1 MTYVLVGIA
10 CLAVGAGIA
19 ALFFRRELRR
29 MAGFLRGREARSN
42 ARMTVEAPGRA
53 FAELAEAVNAQ
64 LDAAQQ
70 ERLDGQRRQQEFQRD
85 LASLSHDIRT
95 PLMGAKG
102 YLRLAQDEGDE
113 AGRDRRLAAAEARL
127 DDMGALLDQLF
138 AYAQANDPDLALDL
152 VPVAVLPA
160 LADVL
165 VGQFPAFERRGWEPR
180 VDFEDEALSV
190 DADAEALARI
200 FENLVANALRHGSGP
215 LAVGQRGACVT
226 FANEV
231 PDPAALDPERL
242 FERFYRADD
251 ARSAAGSG
259 LGLAVS
265 AASPPP
271 WECACPR
278 AWRETC
284 WSWSWGCRKGARFP
298 AKPLPRRSRVAASWS
313 AWRTRGCRSGRTARE
328 AALRARRRRGRRRS
342 MALVGVEAGQDVVG
356 VLGAQLFGPGG
367 VAFERYEPATG
378 VLVVLRPG
386 LHGGGEHLAAHL
398 VALPLP
404 FHFVVRRR
412 AGHAQQVGVQPI
424 VRGHGRA
431 PSSVASVS
439 CAARSRKRAS
449 AASISSRSPSIS
461 LG

>member
-152 VPVAVLPA
+152 RSRAPCCRRWPTCWWGSSPRSSG
-160 LADVL
+160 AD
-165 VGQFPAFERRGWEPR
+165 
-180 VDFEDEALSV
+180 
-190 DADAEALARI
+190 
-200 FENLVANALRHGSGP
+200 GS
-215 LAVGQRGACVT
+215 
-226 FANEV
+226 
-231 PDPAALDPERL
+231 
-242 FERFYRADD
+242 
-251 ARSAAGSG
+251 
-259 LGLAVS
+259 
-265 AASPPP
+265 
-271 WECACPR
+271 R
-278 AWRETC
+278 AWTSRT
-284 WSWSWGCRKGARFP
+284 RRFP
-298 AKPLPRRSRVAASWS
+298 WTPTPRPSRASS
-313 AWRTRGCRSGRTARE
+313 RTLWRTRCATARGR
-328 AALRARRRRGRRRS
+328 LRWGSA
-342 MALVGVEAGQDVVG
+342 
-356 VLGAQLFGPGG
+356 
-367 VAFERYEPATG
+367 EPA
-378 VLVVLRPG
+378 
-386 LHGGGEHLAAHL
+386 
-398 VALPLP
+398 
-404 FHFVVRRR
+404 
-412 AGHAQQVGVQPI
+412 
-424 VRGHGRA
+424 
-431 PSSVASVS
+431 
-439 CAARSRKRAS
+439 
-449 AASISSRSPSIS
+449 
-461 LG
+461 

>member
-1 MTYVLVGIA
+1 MVALAGLVCGVTGAVLAVLVY
-10 CLAVGAGIA
+10 
-19 ALFFRRELRR
+19 EWQLRR
-29 MAGFLRGREARSN
+29 LARSLRERDAHSN
-42 ARMTVEAPGRA
+42 TRLTVEAPGRG
-53 FAELAEAVNAQ
+53 FAELAGAVNAQ

-113 AGRDRRLAAAEARL
+113 VGRARRLAAAEARL

-165 VGQFPAFERRGWEPR
+165 VGQFPAFERHGWEPR

-190 DADAEALARI
+190 DADAEALSRI

-231 PDPAALDPERL
+231 PDPATLDPERL
-242 FERFYRADD
+242 FERFYRAD
-251 ARSAAGSG
+251 ASRSAPGSG

-265 AASPPP
+265 ASLAAAMNMRLS
-271 WECACPR
+271 
-278 AWRETC
+278 
-284 WSWSWGCRKGARFP
+284 AR
-298 AKPLPRRSRVAASWS
+298 LE
-313 AWRTRGCRSGRTARE
+313 GN
-328 AALRARRRRGRRRS
+328 
-342 MALVGVEAGQDVVG
+342 M
-356 VLGAQLFGPGG
+356 
-367 VAFERYEPATG
+367 
-378 VLVVLRPG
+378 LVVELW
-386 LHGGGEHLAAHL
+386 
-398 VALPLP
+398 LPE
-404 FHFVVRRR
+404 
-412 AGHAQQVGVQPI
+412 G
-424 VRGHGRA
+424 
-431 PSSVASVS
+431 
-439 CAARSRKRAS
+439 CAISR
-449 AASISSRSPSIS
+449 
-461 LG
+461 